1 MPKPSSS
8 SKLAPSPSPS
18 AAKPASASAPK
29 KRGQKKGRGRAAL
42 GLTAD
47 DGPARMCIVCR
58 AAGSPETLLR
68 FARSPDGAVGF
79 DVRARLPGRGAW
91 VCATPSCLQK
101 ASDPKH
107 GGFARAFDAAVV
119 FDGATLRRE
128 VEEALHAD
136 VCDRLG
142 LLRRQGSLILG
153 RDDAIRHLP
162 DLAGIGLA
170 IDLSENSR
178 HELQER
184 AVGAT
189 LVTLPPMVEVTAAVG
204 HDRAVGVVGIP
215 KRGGDALLQAA
226 VRLTPFLKPAAA
238 APAAG

>member
-8 SKLAPSPSPS
+8 PKPAPSPSPP
-18 AAKPASASAPK
+18 AAKPSSLAPPK

-58 AAGSPETLLR
+58 SAGSPETLLR
-68 FARSPDGAVGF
+68 FARAPDGAVGF

-101 ASDPKH
+101 ATDTKH

-128 VEEALHAD
+128 VEAALHAD
-136 VCDRLG
+136 VRDRLG
-142 LLRRQGSLILG
+142 LLRRQGSLVLG

-162 DLAGIGLA
+162 ELVGIGLA
-170 IDLSENSR
+170 VDLSENSR
-178 HELQER
+178 HELHER
-184 AVGAT
+184 VVGAT
-189 LVTLPPMVEVTAAVG
+189 FVTLPPMAEVTAAVG

-215 KRGGDALLQAA
+215 RRGGEALLQAA
-226 VRLTPFLKPAAA
+226 LRLTPFLKS
-238 APAAG
+238 PAAG

>member
-8 SKLAPSPSPS
+8 SKPAPSPSPS
-18 AAKPASASAPK
+18 PEKSAPK

-68 FARSPDGAVGF
+68 FARAPDGAVGF

-101 ASDPKH
+101 ATDPKH

-162 DLAGIGLA
+162 ELAGIGLA
-170 IDLSENSR
+170 VDLSENSR
-178 HELQER
+178 HELHER
-184 AVGAT
+184 AAGAT
-189 LVTLPPMVEVTAAVG
+189 LVTLPPMAEVMAAVG

-226 VRLTPFLKPAAA
+226 VKLTPFLKPAAA
-238 APAAG
+238 PAAG

>member
-8 SKLAPSPSPS
+8 SK
-18 AAKPASASAPK
+18 PASPPSNASAGPPPPK

-47 DGPARMCIVCR
+47 DGPVRMCIVCR

-101 ASDPKH
+101 ATDPKH

-128 VEEALHAD
+128 VEEALHSD
-136 VCDRLG
+136 VRDRLG

-153 RDDAIRHLP
+153 RDDTIRHLP
-162 DLAGIGLA
+162 ELAGIGLA
-170 IDLSENSR
+170 LDLSENSR
-178 HELQER
+178 HELHER
-184 AVGAT
+184 AAGAT
-189 LVTLPPMVEVTAAVG
+189 LVTLPPMAEVTAAVG

-226 VRLTPFLKPAAA
+226 LRLTPFLKPVSA

>member
-1 MPKPSSS
+1 
-8 SKLAPSPSPS
+8 
-18 AAKPASASAPK
+18 
-29 KRGQKKGRGRAAL
+29 
-42 GLTAD
+42 
-47 DGPARMCIVCR
+47 MCIVCR